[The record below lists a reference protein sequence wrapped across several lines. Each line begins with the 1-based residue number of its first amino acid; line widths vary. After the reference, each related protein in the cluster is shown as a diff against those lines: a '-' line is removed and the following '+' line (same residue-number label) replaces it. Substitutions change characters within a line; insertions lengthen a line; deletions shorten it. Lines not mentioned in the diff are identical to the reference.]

1 MSYFDDTNGLSWL
14 SLLSAYLVAC
24 LLACRPMAMSGI
36 ALLSTVRYKQQSH
49 LKTITI
55 CQIDEHQYR
64 YHHTPMHF
72 NVAFI

>member
-1 MSYFDDTNGLSWL
+1 MGYHGCGCYPHISLLASWL
-14 SLLSAYLVAC
+14 AGQ
-24 LLACRPMAMSGI
+24 MAISGI

-55 CQIDEHQYR
+55 YQIDEHQYR